1 MEYLIPIFRMIHF
14 VGFSLLLGG
23 TLCSIVLVK
32 RRTLSPDLIK
42 IAYDCIHIVAAP
54 GLLLLLIT
62 GIFQSSIMHWANFK
76 HAGYMHAKIG
86 IVLIILFLLIYD
98 LRTQKRLIKGNLSH
112 DMIIKTLRKRQ
123 TLALANCIL
132 VLLIMWLINYRPF

>member
-1 MEYLIPIFRMIHF
+1 MIHF

-32 RRTLSPDLIK
+32 RQKLSPELIK
-42 IAYDCIHIVAAP
+42 TAYDCIHMVAAP

-62 GIFQSSIMHWANFK
+62 GIIQSSIMHWEHFK
-76 HAGYMHAKIG
+76 HAGYMHAKIA

-112 DMIIKTLRKRQ
+112 DMMIKTLQKRQ
-123 TLALANCIL
+123 ILAIANCIM
-132 VLLIMWLINYRPF
+132 VLTIMWLVNYRPF